1 MRTAWPIARPF
12 SPMSL
17 RASAPRAAAISP
29 AIAWYS
35 MLTSLCGLA
44 PSIAVDA
51 LTPRYIVVI
60 DAREPTGG
68 ALLNMSDSLLASR
81 PCLST
86 RERKSLRRAQP
97 RSVVVRVRRTRE
109 RVVRIELL
117 RDVLGK
123 GVGLRPRRI

>member
-17 RASAPRAAAISP
+17 RASAPRAVAISP
-29 AIAWYS
+29 AMAWYS

-44 PSIAVDA
+44 PSMAVDA
-51 LTPRYIVVI
+51 LTPRYMVAIG
-60 DAREPTGG
+60 AREPGWG

-86 RERKSLRRAQP
+86 REEESLLSQRLDLSATGRVGRAGRGP
-97 RSVVVRVRRTRE
+97 AWV
-109 RVVRIELL
+109 LL
-117 RDVLGK
+117 FCE
-123 GVGLRPRRI
+123 P